1 MRKYIT
7 FSPSFFHSTDLMS
20 PLGLHVNFTLSP
32 VLDFVSSSISISNLG
47 LLDWD
52 AENYIQVVVRMCTIL
67 NHLPKLSQI
76 LFNRSVIK
84 DFDYLP
90 AIWKSENKPMLCCFF
105 FQTQHK
111 FLYKK
116 HLLKYMP
123 ANLQNFTV
131 TNNNLSVIKTTK
143 FQSQTAIF
151 LYNDQ
156 LNKDQFLLVPIEVFI
171 SKTYHDCHKQPC
183 LTCDG

>member
-52 AENYIQVVVRMCTIL
+52 AENYIQVVVRMCTIQ

-90 AIWKSENKPMLCCFF
+90 AI
-105 FQTQHK
+105 
-111 FLYKK
+111 
-116 HLLKYMP
+116 
-123 ANLQNFTV
+123 
-131 TNNNLSVIKTTK
+131 
-143 FQSQTAIF
+143 
-151 LYNDQ
+151 
-156 LNKDQFLLVPIEVFI
+156 
-171 SKTYHDCHKQPC
+171 
-183 LTCDG
+183 